1 MKAIDKQKALEK
13 TCFLT
18 RASDEAAC
26 CEGSGCMAWEN
37 RGPSAGVCLL
47 IPDRPQ
53 VPPVFDLCG
62 VLLGRSSTGHACRNE
77 KGCSH
82 E

>member
-1 MKAIDKQKALEK
+1 MKTIDKHKALEK

-18 RASDEAAC
+18 RASAELSC
-26 CEGSGCMAWEN
+26 CEGPGCMAWES
-37 RGPSAGVCLL
+37 RGPTAGVCLL

-62 VLLGRSSTGHACRNE
+62 VLLGRSSTEYTCHNK